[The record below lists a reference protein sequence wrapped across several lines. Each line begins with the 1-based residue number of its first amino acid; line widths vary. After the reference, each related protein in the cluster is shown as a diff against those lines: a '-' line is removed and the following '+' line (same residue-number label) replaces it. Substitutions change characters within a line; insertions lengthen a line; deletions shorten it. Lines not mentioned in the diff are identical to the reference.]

1 MMCLSTPIFSHTARN
16 NNRRRQQLLAR
27 CQQLCS
33 QLHFLN
39 RCQQRNNC
47 RVKKIIA
54 RLRLLQICKHLL
66 EVDDARPTN
75 PYTGAT
81 RWSVRQYIQ
90 YINSIPD
97 NPTTSCIL
105 FGEDGYFPQDHIE
118 DGPIEGYI
126 LTTTI

>member
-1 MMCLSTPIFSHTARN
+1 MMCFSTPIFSHTARN

-27 CQQLCS
+27 RQQLFS

-39 RCQQRNNC
+39 RCQQRNN
-47 RVKKIIA
+47 RRLKKVIA
-54 RLRLLQICKHLL
+54 RLRLLRIHIHLL
-66 EVDDARPTN
+66 EVDNARPTN

-105 FGEDGYFPQDHIE
+105 FGEEGYFPQDHIE